1 VGSGFDPDGP
11 PRNDGVALMFDT
23 VLIAN
28 RGEIACRIIKT
39 CRRMGIRTVAVF
51 SDADREAR
59 HVRLADIAV
68 PIGPAPAR
76 DSYLRA
82 DRIIDAALATGAQAI
97 HPGYGFLS
105 ERLDLIAACEANGIS
120 FIGPSSAAIDAM
132 GDKIRS
138 KAIAREAS
146 VPGVP
151 GYDGADQSPGVL
163 RAEALRIGLPVMV
176 KASAG
181 GGGKGIRKVEDEAE
195 LDGAIAAAAREAESA
210 FGDGRLLIEKFVA
223 RPRHVEV
230 QIAGDRHG
238 NIVHLFERDCSVQR
252 ANQKLIEEAPAPNLR
267 PETRAAL
274 HDYALRLSRAI
285 AYDNLGT
292 VEFLVDA
299 ASEEVFFLEMN
310 TRLQV
315 EHPVTEAI
323 TGLDLVEWQIR
334 IAAGET
340 LPLAQGEIACSGHAI
355 EARLTA
361 ERADEGF
368 RPDTGRIALWSEPEG
383 LRIDSGIAAGSL
395 VSTHYDSLLAKVIAH
410 APDRSGAV
418 RKLADG
424 LDRMVVLGPGT
435 IRPFLIDALRQPAFA
450 EGRATTLF
458 LKEAWPDGWH
468 SADVAGPAIR
478 AVAAALWLAT
488 GKADGSPLAG
498 AGPWQSLAGFRL
510 LAPAGYPATA
520 NLSVASGE
528 DRLAL
533 RVESL
538 GDVLRVLGP
547 DGIHDIALSRM
558 ADGKGWAVGCDG
570 IAVPAHA
577 VRDGEGLLLR
587 YRGFEGRISVALTV
601 EAEAATRAAGGD
613 GDGSLRAAMPGT
625 VAAIHVAEGHEVAA
639 GQVVAVLESMKL
651 FMELKSPVGGRVSR
665 VAVKPGATIAA
676 GEMLMQVEPG
686 TTAPK

>member
-1 VGSGFDPDGP
+1 
-11 PRNDGVALMFDT
+11 MFST
-23 VLIAN
+23 ILIAN

-51 SDADREAR
+51 SDADRDAL
-59 HVRLADIAV
+59 HVQLADIAV
-68 PIGPAPAR
+68 HIGPAPAR
-76 DSYLRA
+76 ESYLRA
-82 DRIIDAALATGAQAI
+82 DRIIEAALATGAQAI

-105 ERLDLIAACEANGIS
+105 ERLDLIATCEVNGIS
-120 FIGPSSAAIDAM
+120 FIGPSASAIDTM

-138 KAIAREAS
+138 KEIARSAG

-151 GYDGADQSPGVL
+151 GYDGTDQSPQVL

-181 GGGKGIRKVEDEAE
+181 GGGKGIRKVEGEAE
-195 LDGAIAAAAREAESA
+195 LDSAILAAAREAEGA
-210 FGDGRLLIEKFVA
+210 FGDGRLLIEKFVT

-230 QIAGDRHG
+230 QVAGDRHG

-252 ANQKLIEEAPAPNLR
+252 SNQKLIEEAPAPNLR

-274 HDYALRLSRAI
+274 HDYALRLSRTI

-299 ASEEVFFLEMN
+299 ASEDVFFLEMN

-334 IAAGET
+334 IAAGEAV
-340 LPLAQGEIACSGHAI
+340 PLVQEQITCSGHAI

-368 RPDTGRIALWSEPEG
+368 RPDTGRIALWSKPAG
-383 LRIDSGIAAGSL
+383 LRVDSGIATGSL
-395 VSTHYDSLLAKVIAH
+395 VSTYYDSLLAKVIAH
-410 APDRSGAV
+410 APDRAGAV
-418 RKLADG
+418 RKLAEG
-424 LDRMVVLGPGT
+424 LDRMVVLGPDT

-450 EGRATTLF
+450 TGRATTLF
-458 LKEAWPDGWH
+458 MKESWPDGWRPTQ
-468 SADVAGPAIR
+468 AVDPAIR

-488 GKADGSPLAG
+488 GKADGAPLAG
-498 AGPWQSLAGFRL
+498 GGPWQSLAGFRL
-510 LAPAGYPATA
+510 LAPAGCPATA
-520 NLSVASGE
+520 HLSVACGE
-528 DRLAL
+528 DRGAL
-533 RVESL
+533 RVESH

-547 DGIHDIALSRM
+547 DGPRDIALSRL
-558 ADGKGWAVGCDG
+558 ADGQGWAVRCDG
-570 IAVPAHA
+570 IASPAHA
-577 VRDGEGLLLR
+577 LRDGDGLLLR
-587 YRGFEGRISVALTV
+587 YGGFEGRIGVALTV

-613 GDGSLRAAMPGT
+613 GGGSLRAAMPGT

-651 FMELKSPVGGRVSR
+651 FMELKSPASGRVSR
-665 VAVKPGATIAA
+665 VAVKAGATVAA
-676 GEMLMQVEPG
+676 GEMLVTIDSGEGP
-686 TTAPK
+686 AS